1 MSDQVRPLEL
11 REVRPGH
18 ASLLRHAGAD
28 LDLTWARGV
37 PRVALRS
44 GAVWVRATDDGPGLV
59 VTIGASHVHVRDG
72 AAVVE
77 VRARDALVVV
87 ASGRVGVSGSW
98 PLARPVPAGHGV
110 TATHD
115 GTVRTPRPLPA
126 AELAANPMLVENLL
140 RDGLASGAAGVLA
153 GGPRHA
159 VPRPA
164 VDGSPPPVLDLTDDS
179 LRSAGVVP
187 REPVTGPDARP
198 GLVLR
203 AEGGVAVRT
212 RPSALEEAVA
222 AVGRPT
228 TAIADGEGPAS
239 EALALAAA
247 LGPRRPDRPSR

>member
-1 MSDQVRPLEL
+1 MIDQARPGEL
-11 REVRPGH
+11 TEVRPGP

-28 LDLTWARGV
+28 HDLTWARGV
-37 PRVALRS
+37 PRIVLRS
-44 GAVWVRATDDGPGLV
+44 GAVWVRATTDGPGLV
-59 VTIGASHVHVRDG
+59 VTCGASHVHVRDG

-87 ASGRVGVSGSW
+87 ATGRVGVSGSW

-126 AELAANPMLVENLL
+126 AEMAANPMLVENLL
-140 RDGLASGAAGVLA
+140 RDGLASGVPGVLA
-153 GGPRHA
+153 A
-159 VPRPA
+159 ARPEPTPHPP
-164 VDGSPPPVLDLTDDS
+164 VDGAPPVLDLTDGALASVAPHDP
-179 LRSAGVVP
+179 VV
-187 REPVTGPDARP
+187 GPDARP

-222 AVGRPT
+222 SVARGASADSAV
-228 TAIADGEGPAS
+228 AAS
-239 EALALAAA
+239 PDQLALAAA
-247 LGPRRPDRPSR
+247 LGPRRAAGAAP